1 MIVSATGYQKVRYMN
16 WATSILVRD
25 NIKLRL
31 LVPNDA
37 ARVFEILEKD
47 PSIRERFVTWTA
59 GLTSE
64 EAVREAI
71 EKFQENSLVFRFAI
85 VDGDRLIGYVG
96 TWSNTPDG
104 KEYDA
109 GYFIDPDE
117 RGKGIVSAA
126 MKVLIE
132 AARKNLPVELFAMY
146 IWDGNEASKAVAR
159 KLDFKPTDIIE
170 PEPALGGIQERRWE
184 LSVKD

>member
-1 MIVSATGYQKVRYMN
+1 MEWTTSIPVRY
-16 WATSILVRD
+16 

-31 LVPNDA
+31 LVPDDA

-47 PSIRERFVTWTA
+47 PKIRERFVTWTA

-64 EAVREAI
+64 EAVRKAI
-71 EKFQENSLVFRFAI
+71 EKFQQSSIFRFAI
-85 VDGDRLIGYVG
+85 VDGNRLVGYVG
-96 TWSNTPDG
+96 IWSNTPSG
-104 KEYDA
+104 KEYDG

-126 MKVLIE
+126 MRALIE
-132 AARKNLPVELFAMY
+132 AASGNLPVELFAMY
-146 IWDGNEASKAVAR
+146 IWDGNEPSKAVAR
-159 KLDFKPTDIIE
+159 KLGFMQTDIIE

>member
-1 MIVSATGYQKVRYMN
+1 MK
-16 WATSILVRD
+16 WAAQIPVRD

-31 LVPNDA
+31 LVPDDS

-47 PSIRERFVTWTA
+47 PKIREKFVTWTA

-71 EKFQENSLVFRFAI
+71 GKFQENPVIFRFAI

-117 RGKGIVSAA
+117 RGKGIVTIA
-126 MKVLIE
+126 MKALIE
-132 AARKNLPVELFAMY
+132 AASKNLSVELFAMY
-146 IWDGNEASKAVAR
+146 IWDGNEPSKAVAK
-159 KLDFKPTDIIE
+159 KLGFTQTDRIE
-170 PEPALGGIQERRWE
+170 PEPALGGIPERRWE
-184 LSVKD
+184 LSVKK

>member
-1 MIVSATGYQKVRYMN
+1 MEWT
-16 WATSILVRD
+16 TSIPVRD

-31 LVPNDA
+31 LVPDDA
-37 ARVFEILEKD
+37 SRIFEILEKD
-47 PSIRERFVTWTA
+47 PKIREQFVTWTA

-64 EAVREAI
+64 EAVRKAI
-71 EKFQENSLVFRFAI
+71 EKLQENPVIFRFAI

-126 MKVLIE
+126 MKALIE
-132 AARKNLPVELFAMY
+132 VASKNLPVELFAMY
-146 IWDGNEASKAVAR
+146 IWDGNEPSKAVAR
-159 KLDFKPTDIIE
+159 KLGFKQTDIIE
-170 PEPALGGIQERRWE
+170 PDPALGGIPERRWE